1 MGKKVLLKDIAKV
14 IRSKNAGPFE
24 MTLDIIFKNK
34 EDYEKI
40 KSMGVINEELI
51 SRLYGIDKEKI
62 IAFVY
67 FDAANAVKI
76 TIPRL
81 RPQGT
86 TGETDMHAA
95 QQHVPLMFVEVP
107 WE

>member
-1 MGKKVLLKDIAKV
+1 MKKVYLKDIAKV
-14 IRSKNAGPFE
+14 LRSKNSGPFE

-40 KSMGVINEELI
+40 KGLGIINEDLI
-51 SRLYGIDKEKI
+51 SRIYNIDREKI
-62 IAFVY
+62 ITFVY
-67 FDAANAVKI
+67 FDAANAIKI

-86 TGETDMHAA
+86 VGETDMHAA
-95 QQHVPLMFVEVP
+95 QQHIPLMFVEVP

>member
-1 MGKKVLLKDIAKV
+1 MKKVYLKDIAKV
-14 IRSKNAGPFE
+14 LRSKNSGPFE
-24 MTLDIIFKNK
+24 MTLDIIFKSK

-40 KSMGVINEELI
+40 KKLGVINEDLI
-51 SRLYGIDKEKI
+51 SKIYGIEKEKI
-62 IAFVY
+62 ITFVY
-67 FDAANAVKI
+67 FDAANAIKI

-86 TGETDMHAA
+86 VGETDMHAA
-95 QQHVPLMFVEVP
+95 QQHIPLMFVEVP